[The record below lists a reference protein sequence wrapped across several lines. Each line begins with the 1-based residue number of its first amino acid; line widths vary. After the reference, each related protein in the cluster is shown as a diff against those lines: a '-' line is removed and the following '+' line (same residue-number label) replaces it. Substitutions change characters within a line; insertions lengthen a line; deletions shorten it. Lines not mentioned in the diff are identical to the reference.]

1 MYSQLKKRKKTTFN
15 NYKAVRTN
23 IHLNNSSFEIV
34 SQNEL
39 QHNLLYNWEHQWI
52 EQLNELSRE
61 SINLTPLGNNQ
72 SKLIMKWWENN

>member
-34 SQNEL
+34 SQHEL
-39 QHNLLYNWEHQWI
+39 QHNLLYNWEQQWI